1 LIKFSDLN
9 NLFTGIPEVNFDDT
23 NLYDHIILN
32 GVSHFRNPTIND
44 FIIGQ
49 ESQAINFG
57 NSNGANLIPLD
68 ILGVSRLLSPD
79 AGAYQHINF

>member
-1 LIKFSDLN
+1 M
-9 NLFTGIPEVNFDDT
+9 
-23 NLYDHIILN
+23 
-32 GVSHFRNPTIND
+32 ND

-57 NSNGANLIPLD
+57 SSDGANLIPLD

-79 AGAYQHINF
+79 AGAYQHIDF

>member
-1 LIKFSDLN
+1 M
-9 NLFTGIPEVNFDDT
+9 
-23 NLYDHIILN
+23 
-32 GVSHFRNPTIND
+32 ND

-57 NSNGANLIPLD
+57 NSDGANLIPFD

-79 AGAYQHINF
+79 SGAYQHIDF